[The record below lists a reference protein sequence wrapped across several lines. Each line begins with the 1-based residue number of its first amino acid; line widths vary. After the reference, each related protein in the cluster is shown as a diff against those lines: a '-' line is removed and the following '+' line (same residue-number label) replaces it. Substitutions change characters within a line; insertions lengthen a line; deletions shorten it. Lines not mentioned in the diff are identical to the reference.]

1 MKKIEIAPLAN
12 KEDKLEQMVEYLEEL
27 KYVFSEFVD
36 ECEDDNVDEG
46 VTGLLSEA
54 LTSIDDALDCMNEAL
69 DEEF

>member
-27 KYVFSEFVD
+27 KYVFYEFVD